1 MLPARMPCFLTFQ
14 AVLAAVSH
22 MAAWQQPLYVLYCRL
37 PTPVQVEAV
46 PLILGGG
53 DVMAVCSWQ

>member
-1 MLPARMPCFLTFQ
+1 MFIVF
-14 AVLAAVSH
+14 H
-22 MAAWQQPLYVLYCRL
+22 GRL

-53 DVMAVCSWQ
+53 DVMAVGHFQTDAVLLQSSCQVLGLY

>member
-1 MLPARMPCFLTFQ
+1 MLGKRVICQGINMSALC
-14 AVLAAVSH
+14 A
-22 MAAWQQPLYVLYCRL
+22 RL

-53 DVMAVCSWQ
+53 DVMAVSCATPSDFTDLLLCEWF